1 MKRLSMTWKIFILA
15 TLNFV
20 DLVTSLWVLIS
31 GVAHELNP
39 LMRWAY
45 NISPFAFVGLKA
57 TLVLV
62 SSAFA
67 WANQDR
73 CYAHRAV
80 WVAIGIFALLTAYQ
94 LASIYYLFATGLLP

>member
-45 NISPFAFVGLKA
+45 NISPLAFG
-57 TLVLV
+57 
-62 SSAFA
+62 
-67 WANQDR
+67 ANQDR